1 MLSLDGITQ
10 KSKSNQVIITFI
22 YKALLK
28 TARVDQS
35 AVLISGKI
43 SGKNAQ

>member
-1 MLSLDGITQ
+1 MLSHDLFTQ

-22 YKALLK
+22 HKALLK
-28 TARVDQS
+28 TTRADQS

-43 SGKNAQ
+43 CGKNAQ